1 MLVGSH
7 GYGCSNGCAQVVGG
21 AVIGLIFLISMI
33 PKQVW
38 IFLGVSAGVV
48 LVVWLAAKGVTAYE
62 ESRKAADKHDRAKR
76 AAEAAAAQKRR
87 DEAIR
92 QAKQDLI
99 TLIGEK
105 NALLVN
111 SARTS
116 VELVQDSEAA
126 QAGWLGD
133 VDFTADVNGIIE
145 NFRKAYDLRKVADE
159 LSALANP
166 SADDRRILGE
176 AKGTA
181 ERLEHAGIECVRL
194 ISKCAGEARRVDDS
208 LRKEREE
215 ARTAE
220 QRAQLHGKLS
230 AMLYGIEA
238 TPAASPEDS
247 TADAVM
253 ARVVAYREIKSQIQ
267 RI

>member
-1 MLVGSH
+1 MAGKDSED
-7 GYGCSNGCAQVVGG
+7 GYAKVVGG
-21 AVIGLIFLISMI
+21 AVIGIIVVISMV

-38 IFLGVSAGVV
+38 IGLGIVAGVA
-48 LVVWLAAKGVTAYE
+48 LLAWGIYKGFAAIGKLGAAAE
-62 ESRKAADKHDRAKR
+62 ERDRAVR
-76 AAEAAAAQKRR
+76 AAEAAAAQKHR
-87 DEAIR
+87 DAAIR

-105 NALLVN
+105 SALLVD
-111 SARTS
+111 SARAS
-116 VELVQDSEAA
+116 VEQVQDSEAA

-145 NFRKAYDLRKVADE
+145 NFRKAHDLRAVADE

-194 ISKCAGEARRVDDS
+194 ISKCAGEAKRVDES

-220 QRAQLHGKLS
+220 QRAQLHAKLS
-230 AMLYGIEA
+230 GMLYGIEA

-253 ARVVAYREIKSQIQ
+253 ARVAAYREIKSRIQ
-267 RI
+267 RV